1 MSKIFVVAGSYFQ
14 ANRWIKQDIEKRI
27 NAGQTSL
34 TLSHYVY
41 VSSAADLRGYSDP
54 HGVFI
59 GTWKDRPDIQE
70 IVETLLIQSTH
81 VNHSLAKIRKE
92 LNNKLLAVYINGIM
106 QAQNHDYVSDGSFVV
121 FNQAPPPMAD
131 VTIRTMSE
139 ISKHIGNGSMVS
151 FAIKTLRNPSQ
162 GILRGAEMLA
172 KAIDDEV
179 LATLCKKING
189 GELSGNTTS
198 NNR

>member
-1 MSKIFVVAGSYFQ
+1 MSKIFVVAGSYHQ
-14 ANRWIKQDIEKRI
+14 AKEWIKQDIEKRI

-54 HGVFI
+54 HGMFI
-59 GTWKDRPDIQE
+59 GTWKERPDIRD
-70 IVETLLIQSTH
+70 IVEVLMMQSTS
-81 VNHSLAKIRKE
+81 VNRSLAKIHRDLSKTVRQPQ
-92 LNNKLLAVYINGIM
+92 LHKVSGGWAV
-106 QAQNHDYVSDGSFVV
+106 AVDD
-121 FNQAPPPMAD
+121 AA
-131 VTIRTMSE
+131 
-139 ISKHIGNGSMVS
+139 
-151 FAIKTLRNPSQ
+151 L
-162 GILRGAEMLA
+162 MLA
-172 KAIDDEV
+172 QAIDDEV

>member
-1 MSKIFVVAGSYFQ
+1 MSKIFVVAGSYHQ
-14 ANRWIKQDIEKRI
+14 AKEWIKQDIEKRI

-41 VSSAADLRGYSDP
+41 VSSTADLRGYQDP

-59 GTWKDRPDIQE
+59 GTWKERPDIRD
-70 IVETLLIQSTH
+70 IVEALMVQST
-81 VNHSLAKIRKE
+81 LPIP
-92 LNNKLLAVYINGIM
+92 KL
-106 QAQNHDYVSDGSFVV
+106 
-121 FNQAPPPMAD
+121 
-131 VTIRTMSE
+131 RE
-139 ISKHIGNGSMVS
+139 IWGGLLDKP
-151 FAIKTLRNPSQ
+151 TRQPSQ
-162 GILRGAEMLA
+162 GILRGVEMLA
-172 KAIDDEV
+172 RAIDDEV